1 MVLDRNLDSPV
12 PAPRGRV
19 ERRRGSPA
27 STASTT
33 ARYYQSLLC
42 DQYWWNK
49 FFVTLP
55 ENFPQ
60 CFCRCQA
67 QYISDTSG
75 ESRSL
80 PYLHLRRQQR
90 NNETKILTLFNTLFT
105 TKQIIK
111 HIWKKCVDWSKSEN
125 KGWKGERVKW
135 GSGDPSKWERK
146 AMGESVLNSERCSKD
161 HVYRSWWHFLGCITT
176 QQSQPT

>member
-1 MVLDRNLDSPV
+1 MILQQILWSDKVFVFHGIVLYCASDRNLDSPV

-75 ESRSL
+75 ECRSL

-90 NNETKILTLFNTLFT
+90 NNKTKVVTLFNTLFT
-105 TKQIIK
+105 TKQIM
-111 HIWKKCVDWSKSEN
+111 KKIEDNVLVDLKV
-125 KGWKGERVKW
+125 KIRDGRVK
-135 GSGDPSKWERK
+135 G
-146 AMGESVLNSERCSKD
+146 
-161 HVYRSWWHFLGCITT
+161 
-176 QQSQPT
+176 